1 MSRSEARASFTV
13 SQMRKEMTGIYTTSV
28 NQGTLDEA
36 PMAYKPMDSIINN
49 ISETVEI
56 NEVIQTNFLCTLHS
70 VLSLT

>member
-1 MSRSEARASFTV
+1 
-13 SQMRKEMTGIYTTSV
+13 MRKEMTGIYTTSV

>member
-56 NEVIQTNFLCTLHS
+56 NEVIIPIYNFKAGR
-70 VLSLT
+70 VDWNG

>member
-1 MSRSEARASFTV
+1 
-13 SQMRKEMTGIYTTSV
+13 MTGIYTTSV